1 MTPPYKKGSE
11 NMDRKTQIE
20 IFRCNENQTIDEY
33 VKNINEFLS
42 NHNSKQ
48 VTPLTTNTIIIEYY
62 I

>member
-1 MTPPYKKGSE
+1 
-11 NMDRKTQIE
+11 MDRKTQIE

-33 VKNINEFLS
+33 VKNINEFLL

-48 VTPLTTNTIIIEYY
+48 VTPLTTNTIMIEYY